1 MAQISV
7 AQFADSLG
15 MPATSLLE
23 QLKKAGVSKGA
34 PDELLTEQD
43 KSRLLDFLRRA
54 HGATES
60 RTKITLTRKETTEIK
75 SQDAQG
81 KSRTVQVEVRKK
93 RILVKRDPLSLKPT
107 AKQPASAQTAVAD
120 AMQSPTMPKSADT
133 EALTLTQIGRASCRE
148 RV

>member
-23 QLKKAGVSKGA
+23 QLKKAGVSKSA

-54 HGATES
+54 HGAAES
-60 RTKITLTRKETTEIK
+60 RTKITLTR
-75 SQDAQG
+75 
-81 KSRTVQVEVRKK
+81 
-93 RILVKRDPLSLKPT
+93 ILSSLKRSVTIFLSMEFLCAVGLLSFLYPCIIILLSI
-107 AKQPASAQTAVAD
+107 KFSQIRQPKASN
-120 AMQSPTMPKSADT
+120 
-133 EALTLTQIGRASCRE
+133 TLLPL
-148 RV
+148 